1 MVLSKRVARFN
12 RVATNHVARPLSK
25 RLAGLGTIVHQGR
38 RSGKTYRTP
47 VNVFRAA
54 NGYVVALTYGPDADW
69 VKNVLAAGGCQI
81 ETRGQVVRTTQPR
94 LVHDE
99 RRTSMPFGV
108 RQILSVAGVTE
119 FLFLDRVS

>member
-1 MVLSKRVARFN
+1 M
-12 RVATNHVARPLSK
+12 
-25 RLAGLGTIVHQGR
+25 
-38 RSGKTYRTP
+38 
-47 VNVFRAA
+47 NVFRAA